1 MSNPVL
7 NRMQDQW
14 NATTPAG
21 YPTMPGYEVGRGSQP
36 LPPPSQVPSFEQ
48 RGYTASDMEGMERAY
63 AGASA
68 DAVDRGQMTYDDVIV
83 KSGIALGAVILG
95 AVVGWGLFVVNPLY
109 GLGAMAIGF
118 LGGFILAM
126 VNIFSRTIRPALVL
140 AYSLVEGVALGA
152 LSAFMELSYPGI
164 VIQALLA
171 TAAVFTVT
179 LVLFT
184 SGKVR
189 NSPKLTR
196 FLLIGLV
203 GLIVYRLLNMVLVW
217 TGVLSTSIDTMRV
230 MGIPL
235 GILVGVFAV
244 FLGAIS
250 LIGDF
255 DQIQQGVRAGA
266 PAKFAWACAFGLM
279 VTIIWM
285 YTEMLRLLSLLRD

>member
-14 NATTPAG
+14 NASTPAG
-21 YPTMPGYEVGRGSQP
+21 YPTMPGYEVGRGTQTIP
-36 LPPPSQVPSFEQ
+36 GGAHAPSYQQTGYSPADIAAMEQ
-48 RGYTASDMEGMERAY
+48 AY

-83 KSGIALGAVILG
+83 KTGIALAAVILG
-95 AVVGWGLFVVNPLY
+95 AVVGWGLFAINPLY
-109 GLGAMAIGF
+109 GMGAMAIGF

-152 LSAFMELSYPGI
+152 LSAIMELSYPGI

-189 NSPKLTR
+189 NSPKLAR
-196 FLLIGLV
+196 FLLIALV

-217 TGVLSTSIDTMRV
+217 TGVLSTSIDNMRI

-235 GILVGVFAV
+235 GLAVGIFAV
-244 FLGAIS
+244 ILGAIS

-255 DQIQQGVRAGA
+255 DQIQQGVRVGA

>member
-1 MSNPVL
+1 MEH
-7 NRMQDQW
+7 
-14 NATTPAG
+14 A
-21 YPTMPGYEVGRGSQP
+21 
-36 LPPPSQVPSFEQ
+36 
-48 RGYTASDMEGMERAY
+48 YT
-63 AGASA
+63 GAPA
-68 DAVDRGQMTYDDVIV
+68 DAVDRGQMTYDDVII
-83 KSGIALGAVILG
+83 KTAISLGAVILG
-95 AVVGWGLFVVNPLY
+95 AALGWFLFALNPAFGLA
-109 GLGAMAIGF
+109 AMAVGF
-118 LGGFILAM
+118 LGGFVLAM

-140 AYSLVEGVALGA
+140 AYALVEGLALGA
-152 LSAFMELSYPGI
+152 LSAVMELAYPGV

-179 LVLFT
+179 LVLFS

-189 NSPKLTR
+189 NSPKLMR
-196 FLLIGLV
+196 FMLIGMV

-217 TGVLSTSIDTMRV
+217 TGVLSTSVDNMRI

-235 GILVGVFAV
+235 GLAVGVFAV
-244 FLGAIS
+244 ILGAIS

-285 YTEMLRLLSLLRD
+285 YTEMLRLLAILRD

>member
-1 MSNPVL
+1 MERHHSCRLPDHARL
-7 NRMQDQW
+7 RGRPRIAD
-14 NATTPAG
+14 PA
-21 YPTMPGYEVGRGSQP
+21 PARKP
-36 LPPPSQVPSFEQ
+36 PPPSSAYNPADIEAMEHA
-48 RGYTASDMEGMERAY
+48 YT
-63 AGASA
+63 GAPA
-68 DAVDRGQMTYDDVIV
+68 DAVDRGQMTYDDVII
-83 KSGIALGAVILG
+83 KTAISLGAVILG
-95 AVVGWGLFVVNPLY
+95 AALGWFLFALNPAFGLA
-109 GLGAMAIGF
+109 AMAVGF
-118 LGGFILAM
+118 LGGFVLAM

-140 AYSLVEGVALGA
+140 AYALVEGLALGA
-152 LSAFMELSYPGI
+152 LSAVMELAYPGV

-179 LVLFT
+179 LVLFS

-189 NSPKLTR
+189 NSPKLMR
-196 FLLIGLV
+196 FMLIGMV

-217 TGVLSTSIDTMRV
+217 TGVLSTSVDNMRI

-235 GILVGVFAV
+235 GLAVGVFAV
-244 FLGAIS
+244 ILGAIS

-285 YTEMLRLLSLLRD
+285 YTEMLRLLAILRD

>member
-7 NRMQDQW
+7 NRVQDQW
-14 NATTPAG
+14 NASTPAG
-21 YPTMPGYEVGRGSQP
+21 YPTMPGYEVGRGTQTMP
-36 LPPPSQVPSFEQ
+36 GAHAPSYQQSGYNPADIAAMEQ
-48 RGYTASDMEGMERAY
+48 AY

-68 DAVDRGQMTYDDVIV
+68 DAVDRAQMTYDDVIV

-95 AVVGWGLFVVNPLY
+95 AAVGWGLFALNPLY

-126 VNIFSRTIRPALVL
+126 VNIFSRTIRPAMVL

-171 TAAVFTVT
+171 TVAVFTVT
-179 LVLFT
+179 LLLFT

-189 NSPKLTR
+189 NSPKLMR

-235 GILVGVFAV
+235 GVLVGVFAV